1 MSLVTPRQQP
11 PADASASSP
20 RSEATPLT
28 VMIVDDD
35 AEWRQTLKTWL
46 DREGFRTVAL
56 ARADWIMPAIELHQ
70 PDVVVLDVQ
79 LPGPLSGL
87 DLLDTLGRRWPGLS
101 TIVTT
106 AFGGAPVADTARR
119 LGASAYIDK
128 PFRISALV
136 DVIRRVRPPART

>member
-11 PADASASSP
+11 QAEASASSP
-20 RSEATPLT
+20 QREATPLT

-106 AFGGAPVADTARR
+106 AFGGAPVADSARR

-136 DVIRRVRPPART
+136 DVIRRVRPPAQK

>member
-1 MSLVTPRQQP
+1 MPVVTARQQP
-11 PADASASSP
+11 PAEASQSFPSG
-20 RSEATPLT
+20 ATAVT

-56 ARADWIMPAIELHQ
+56 ARADWMMPAIELHQ

-79 LPGPLSGL
+79 LPGALSGL
-87 DLLDTLGRRWPGLS
+87 DLVDLLGRRWPGLS

-106 AFGGAPVADTARR
+106 AFGGAPVAETARR

-136 DVIRRVRPPART
+136 DAIRKVRPAADT

>member
-1 MSLVTPRQQP
+1 MTPRQQP
-11 PADASASSP
+11 PAIAESP
-20 RSEATPLT
+20 PVGHGTSPLT

-70 PDVVVLDVQ
+70 PDVIVLDVQ
-79 LPGPLSGL
+79 LPGPASGL
-87 DLLDTLGRRWPGLS
+87 DLVGTLGRRWPALF
-101 TIVTT
+101 IVVTT
-106 AFGGAPVADTARR
+106 AFGGTPTADTARR

-136 DVIRRVRPPART
+136 DVIRQVRPSAQG